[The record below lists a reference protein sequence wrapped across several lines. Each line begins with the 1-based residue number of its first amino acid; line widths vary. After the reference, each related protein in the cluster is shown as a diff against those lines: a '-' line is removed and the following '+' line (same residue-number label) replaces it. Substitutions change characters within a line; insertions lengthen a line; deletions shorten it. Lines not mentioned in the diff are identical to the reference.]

1 MSTLTAIAA
10 LLIAPVAALIA
21 LRFWMSSPSEVLEE
35 VNRLLGL
42 TDAQRRWRLGGR

>member
-21 LRFWMSSPSEVLEE
+21 LRFWM
-35 VNRLLGL
+35 
-42 TDAQRRWRLGGR
+42 AQPRRVFAIGRSLKRWKGPQ